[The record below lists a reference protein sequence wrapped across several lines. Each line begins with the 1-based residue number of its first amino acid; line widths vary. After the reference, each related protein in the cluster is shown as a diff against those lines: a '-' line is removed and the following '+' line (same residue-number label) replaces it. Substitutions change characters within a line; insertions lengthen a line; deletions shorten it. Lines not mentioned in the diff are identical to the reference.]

1 MSNDTF
7 LLEARLEEDRER
19 AEEDKFF
26 LKDG

>member
-1 MSNDTF
+1 MSNGTF
-7 LLEARLEEDRER
+7 LLEARLEEDREH